1 MTPAS
6 TTTSATP
13 PFSHLRPVL
22 EQTKKATANLRS
34 SIVTRLREDLE
45 GLRAQQAVATSAAH
59 RRKLLIKRTVGV
71 SLSFILLVGGAA
83 AIVLVLSP
91 SGGNSLD
98 EYLSG
103 MESVPATVRTLAPT
117 LIVSAVNILVPA
129 LIKILVALE
138 SWKSPET
145 TLQQTTARIFVIKV
159 CRAATATTTATSTT
173 TTTSSPP
180 SPPPP

>member
-1 MTPAS
+1 MTTAS
-6 TTTSATP
+6 TTTATMTTASTAP
-13 PFSHLRPVL
+13 SHLRPLL

-159 CRAATATTTATSTT
+159 R
-173 TTTSSPP
+173 
-180 SPPPP
+180 